1 MDVSHKA
8 LYPLVT
14 IMFKFIGLVVTIAVI
29 CVKQFIKHIVA
40 ECMATQAQPER
51 PVEVAIG

>member
-14 IMFKFIGLVVTIAVI
+14 IMFKFIGLIVTIAVI
-29 CVKQFIKHIVA
+29 CVRQFIKHIVA
-40 ECMATQAQPER
+40 QCMATQAQPER